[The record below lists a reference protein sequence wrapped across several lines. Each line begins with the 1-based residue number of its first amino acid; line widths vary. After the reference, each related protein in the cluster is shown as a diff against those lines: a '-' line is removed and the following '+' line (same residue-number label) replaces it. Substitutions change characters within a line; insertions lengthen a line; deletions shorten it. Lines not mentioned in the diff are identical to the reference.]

1 MIDPKKIEDMAK
13 QIGALIPSQ
22 LRQAADDIEGK
33 IKIILQQK
41 LAQLDVISR
50 DEFDVQRQVL
60 ARTREKVDLLETQVQ
75 ALLAERATPSTKDE
89 LPSSDQQ

>member
-33 IKIILQQK
+33 IKLILQQK

-75 ALLAERATPSTKDE
+75 ALLAERTTPSTKDE

>member
-33 IKIILQQK
+33 IKLILQQK

-60 ARTREKVDLLETQVQ
+60 ARTREKVDLLEQQVQ
-75 ALLAERATPSTKDE
+75 ALLAEQTPATSTDE

>member
-1 MIDPKKIEDMAK
+1 MIDPKKIEEMAK
-13 QIGALIPSQ
+13 QIGTLIPSQ
-22 LRQAADDIEGK
+22 LRQVVDDVEGK

-60 ARTREKVDLLETQVQ
+60 ARTREKVDLLEQQIQ
-75 ALLAERATPSTKDE
+75 ALLAERATTRRQEE